1 MQAFLTI
8 SAEFIV
14 IGFALIMAFDFIA
27 GLLNLFATIQRNFEL
42 QSELQSKLQVNQP
55 EDLHL
60 ESKLEPQTDQ
70 QPELSLSQFKIY
82 KLRGESVVRVQD
94 LTFEIPKTFK
104 RYILHKRDVIKL
116 SDLALLL
123 S

>member
-27 GLLNLFATIQRNFEL
+27 GLLNLFATIQRNSEL
-42 QSELQSKLQVNQP
+42 QSELQSRLQVNQP

-60 ESKLEPQTDQ
+60 ESKVEPQTDQ

-94 LTFEIPKTFK
+94 LNFEIPKTFK
-104 RYILHKRDVIKL
+104 RYMLHKRDVIKL
-116 SDLALLL
+116 SDLELLV